1 MSVELTTPPADEV
14 ISDVSVGGD
23 VTCAVVVVSAPV
35 AVTCC
40 VAVLVTFLT
49 VLVE

>member
-14 ISDVSVGGD
+14 ISDVGGD
-23 VTCAVVVVSAPV
+23 VRCAVVVVGAPV
-35 AVTCC
+35 AVTGC
-40 VAVLVTFLT
+40 VELVTFLT